1 MAKQGDRQ
9 DIPGTSMHDSSA
21 CRIRSGENR
30 FRSLMYN
37 HNIMQS
43 INHISNMSC
52 QTRNNTRGPIYK
64 ISYDYLTIMPKC
76 SNPLTTVI

>member
-9 DIPGTSMHDSSA
+9 DIPGTSMHVSSA
-21 CRIRSGENR
+21 CRIRSGE
-30 FRSLMYN
+30 N

-64 ISYDYLTIMPKC
+64 ISYDYLTITPKC
-76 SNPLTTVI
+76 SNRLTTVI